1 MNERSGD
8 GNGPKV
14 PKGPAKVPIWEKLQT
29 QINPRP
35 PDDDEPQD
43 WWFASTAIPL
53 IAATTSPFANVM
65 SVVALAMS
73 WKSEIHPE
81 QQDPEGNPVQVL
93 LADPRWCIGLN
104 ATSLAF
110 GVLGNLFLLFNFTR
124 TIRYII
130 ALPASI
136 ILWSL
141 ATAILV
147 GITSSVH
154 IYASP
159 VPPNQTYSQAYWYA
173 VIAAIHYFILTTIL
187 MINMLGYFL
196 GHYPQ
201 YFALTDGQRTLILQT
216 TAFGI
221 WLIVGAAVFQK
232 VIGISIAEALY
243 FCDITILTLG
253 FGDVTPKTSV
263 GRGLVFPYAV
273 IGIIILGL
281 VVGSINKI
289 IRDLQDTNVVQKHT
303 ERRREATIS
312 RSVMEEDLQQR
323 LRLTPN
329 TSKIAYRPKH
339 TRKTPI
345 ISKVTAIYRDAIGR
359 PKDIVMKEEKD
370 RFDAMRAIQHESV
383 IFRRWYRLILSLIA
397 FGILWTCGAVVFW
410 ALEEQFTYF
419 QALYFAFCSL
429 LTIGYGDI
437 TPTTNA
443 AKPFFVVWSLI
454 AIPTMT
460 SLISEMSNTIVA
472 VFKHATSHVADYT
485 VLPRAG
491 KYKSFITKFPPIQN
505 YLEKREQNKRVNRGF
520 QIGPDDIEGTQN
532 SESSSGA
539 RNKQSTAKEGDK
551 EPSDFELA
559 QRLAFAIR
567 RTTRDAVNGH
577 PKRYNYDEWVEFTR
591 MIRFTDPNP
600 GDTVLYEDEY
610 GILNW
615 DWMGENSPMLASQ
628 TEPEWVLDRLCESM
642 IRFIS
647 TQAEKRRSGGGV
659 EDVDEDEPTLR
670 KEKDI

>member
-1 MNERSGD
+1 MESDFTTKERPGN

-14 PKGPAKVPIWEKLQT
+14 PKAPAKTSLWQKLQA
-29 QINPRP
+29 QFNPRP

-43 WWFASTAIPL
+43 WWFASTSIPL
-53 IAATTSPFANVM
+53 MAATTSPFANVM
-65 SVVALAMS
+65 SVIALAMS
-73 WKSEIHPE
+73 WRSEIHPE
-81 QQDPEGNPVQVL
+81 QQDPEGNPVQTL
-93 LADPRWCIGLN
+93 LPDPRC
-104 ATSLAF
+104 
-110 GVLGNLFLLFNFTR
+110 
-124 TIRYII
+124 
-130 ALPASI
+130 
-136 ILWSL
+136 
-141 ATAILV
+141 
-147 GITSSVH
+147 SVH

-159 VPPNQTYSQAYWYA
+159 IPPNQTYSQAYWYA
-173 VIAAIHYFILTTIL
+173 VIAAIHYFILTSIL

-216 TAFGI
+216 TAFGV
-221 WLIVGAAVFQK
+221 WLIVGAAVFHE
-232 VIGISIAEALY
+232 VMGISIAEALY

-281 VVGSINKI
+281 VVGSINNI
-289 IRDLQDTNVVQKHT
+289 IRDIQDTNVVKKHR
-303 ERRREATIS
+303 ERCREATIKHS
-312 RSVMEEDLQQR
+312 QMEEDLQ
-323 LRLTPN
+323 LRPN
-329 TSKIAYRPKH
+329 TSRIAYRPKH

-345 ISKVTAIYRDAIGR
+345 ISQVTAIYRGARAR
-359 PKDIVMKEEKD
+359 PKDIVMREEKD
-370 RFDAMRAIQHESV
+370 RFDAMRAIQYESV
-383 IFRRWYRLILSLIA
+383 VFRRWYRLILSLIA

-419 QALYFAFCSL
+419 QALYFGFCSL

-460 SLISEMSNTIVA
+460 SLISEMSNTVVA
-472 VFKHATSHVADYT
+472 VFKHATSRVADYT
-485 VLPRAG
+485 VLPRTG
-491 KYKSFITKFPPIQN
+491 KYKSFIARFPPIAS
-505 YLEKREQNKRVNRGF
+505 YLKQREQDKRVAQGF
-520 QIGPDDIEGTQN
+520 QIGPDDVEGTQTG
-532 SESSSGA
+532 ESSTNPQPT
-539 RNKQSTAKEGDK
+539 RQERDK
-551 EPSDFELA
+551 EELSDFDLA

-577 PKRYNYDEWVEFTR
+577 PKRYTYQEWVEFTR
-591 MIRFTDPNP
+591 MIRFTDPSP

-615 DWMGENSPMLASQ
+615 DWIGENSPMLASQ

-647 TQAEKRRSGGGV
+647 TQEQKRRSSG
-659 EDVDEDEPTLR
+659 DVDEDEPTLR